1 MNYSKLFSWGFNLW
15 QLLMCVSFCCRWF
28 SCGHTE
34 EFAKGQYWLVLLL
47 CFLVIATDT
56 NWINVLFHFIGIVQV
71 VPVHFTLHARA
82 LILDCVLKI
91 LLYNKF
97 FSPLTAVFCFCR
109 LELGLYL
116 HANQCFC
123 F

>member
-1 MNYSKLFSWGFNLW
+1 VFRFAADGFPVDILKSL
-15 QLLMCVSFCCRWF
+15 QRVSIGMF
-28 SCGHTE
+28 
-34 EFAKGQYWLVLLL
+34 YYYV
-47 CFLVIATDT
+47 FLVIATDT

-82 LILDCVLKI
+82 LILDCVFKI

-109 LELGLYL
+109 LELGLYFR
-116 HANQCFC
+116 ANQCFC